1 MNGKERA
8 QTAFSHLEPD
18 RVPIFELSI
27 DNPTAEFVLGRPNLC
42 GFGGKV
48 RGLLQNNAILD
59 GKYYEYHK
67 NRTEDKVEL
76 WKKLELDVFPG
87 VFPIPKQPTIPD
99 QISENEWKF
108 SDTNSG
114 LWGIYAYSE
123 ESDVYDQVN
132 SSLKEGGLA
141 ELEKLTGYL
150 EKQEF
155 DPDLW
160 DFSLVDFEL
169 NELGSDLMML
179 GEADVEIG
187 STYDWAETFLIGLL
201 EAPDLI
207 HRYLDA
213 RLKPTLKMTEMLLE
227 RGVHGIHGGYDWASN
242 KGPVFSPRHFRQF
255 VFPRLKQITDLCH
268 RYGVPYIKHTDGNV
282 NVLLKDMIDAGVDGF
297 QAIEPRAGMKIA
309 QIKKDY
315 GDQLTLIGNVD
326 CSTVL
331 VNGPEEAVF
340 EETRNIIQAAAYGGG
355 FLLSSSNSIHPG
367 VKPEYYLAMLDT
379 ARKEGLY
386 PILKKDEEE

>member
-1 MNGKERA
+1 MNSKERA
-8 QTAFSHLEPD
+8 LTAFSHKEPD

-42 GFGGKV
+42 GFGGKA
-48 RGLLQNNAILD
+48 RGFLQNKAVLE

-67 NRTEDKVEL
+67 NRIEDKVEL

-87 VFPIPKQPTIPD
+87 VFPIPKQPSIPD
-99 QISENEWKF
+99 QISEYEWKF
-108 SDTNSG
+108 SDPNSG
-114 LWGIYAYSE
+114 FWGIYEYSE

-141 ELEKLTGYL
+141 ELEKLTDYL

-160 DFSLVDFEL
+160 DFSLVDSVIDG
-169 NELGSDLMML
+169 LGSEFMVL

-187 STYDWAETFLIGLL
+187 STFDWAETFLIGLI
-201 EAPDLI
+201 ETPDLI

-213 RLKPTLKMTEMLLE
+213 RLKPALKMTEMLLE

-268 RYGVPYIKHTDGNV
+268 RFGVPYVKHTDGNV

-297 QAIEPRAGMKIA
+297 QAIEPRAGMNIA

-331 VNGPEEAVF
+331 VNGPEEAVR
-340 EETRNIIQAAAYGGG
+340 EETKNIIQVAASGGG
-355 FLLSSSNSIHPG
+355 FLLSSSNSIHSG
-367 VKPEYYLAMLDT
+367 VKPEYYLAMLNT
-379 ARKEGLY
+379 AREEGKY
-386 PILKKDEEE
+386 PILKKNGEI